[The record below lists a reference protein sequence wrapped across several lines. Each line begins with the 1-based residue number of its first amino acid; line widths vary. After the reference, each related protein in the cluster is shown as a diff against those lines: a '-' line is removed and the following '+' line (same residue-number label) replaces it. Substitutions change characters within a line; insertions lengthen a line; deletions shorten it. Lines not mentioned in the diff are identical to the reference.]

1 MCVAVDQAAGE
12 QTMQGVGQD
21 LVTDAADR
29 GAQVAASTRARAK
42 SRQRNGIPGVG
53 EEIGGRAQTAVGDQ
67 LVARA
72 FVISHLVAHHRAVV
86 AHRSVRN
93 AFLNVTVQLTA
104 T

>member
-21 LVTDAADR
+21 LVADAADR
-29 GAQVAASTRARAK
+29 GAQLAASARSRAK
-42 SRQRNGIPGVG
+42 SRQHDGIPGVG
-53 EEIGGRAQTAVGDQ
+53 EEIGGRAQTAVSDQ
-67 LVARA
+67 LVAGA

-93 AFLNVTVQLTA
+93 AFLNVTAQLTA